1 MHNIKSKYLTEE
13 GFLNE
18 SIIETEFKS
27 GLLEI
32 IRSSVSVPG
41 GDDNSRKAIDNYTL
55 KFLDRVSNNLNINN
69 SAKSI
74 PNLISI
80 IMRVVKSSGIENINL
95 NIDVFTNIFNLFK
108 TEDKAAKKNKSKDK
122 RKIVLDAAMTVF
134 SRNGFHETHVDQ
146 IAEFAGIAKGT
157 VYRYFKSKEDI
168 LREIIKANNEVLT
181 NELMIIFNKD
191 GHILELIK
199 EAIAY
204 YVEFFDSNKDLYKI
218 LTHSPWILN
227 DISDH
232 FYKNIISHLN
242 VVRRRVFNLT
252 REGIVKPTD
261 FYTVF
266 YGIFGF
272 IDGVIQ
278 KWFRRNCEYSLKD
291 ELPVIIEVLYF
302 GFVSEGERKSTFI

>member
-1 MHNIKSKYLTEE
+1 MQNIKSKYITQDGTLD
-13 GFLNE
+13 E
-18 SIIETEFKS
+18 SVIGIEFRDGLAAIKS
-27 GLLEI
+27 SSGYSPDNKAGSQQVVDSYILQYLE
-32 IRSSVSVPG
+32 
-41 GDDNSRKAIDNYTL
+41 K
-55 KFLDRVSNNLNINN
+55 VSNDLNSNN
-69 SAKSI
+69 SAKLI
-74 PNLISI
+74 PNLLTI
-80 IMRVVKSSGIENINL
+80 ILQNAKSSGIKNINL
-95 NIDVFTNIFNLFK
+95 NTDVITKIISLFK
-108 TEDKAAKKNKSKDK
+108 SEDRPAKKNKSKDK
-122 RKIVLDAAMTVF
+122 RKIVLDAAMIVF

-146 IAEFAGIAKGT
+146 IADFAGVAKGT

-168 LREIIKANNEVLT
+168 LKEIIKANNELLT
-181 NELMIIFNKD
+181 KELTLIFNKD

-218 LTHSPWILN
+218 LTHSPWILK

-291 ELPVIIEVLYF
+291 ELPVIIEVLYY
-302 GFVSEGERKSTFI
+302 GFVSEGERKNIFI

>member
-1 MHNIKSKYLTEE
+1 MLQW
-13 GFLNE
+13 
-18 SIIETEFKS
+18 
-27 GLLEI
+27 
-32 IRSSVSVPG
+32 
-41 GDDNSRKAIDNYTL
+41 
-55 KFLDRVSNNLNINN
+55 
-69 SAKSI
+69 
-74 PNLISI
+74 
-80 IMRVVKSSGIENINL
+80 
-95 NIDVFTNIFNLFK
+95 LFF
-108 TEDKAAKKNKSKDK
+108 
-122 RKIVLDAAMTVF
+122 R
-134 SRNGFHETHVDQ
+134 RNGFHETHVDQ

-168 LREIIKANNEVLT
+168 LREIIKANNETLT
-181 NELMIIFNKD
+181 NELSTIFNKD

-204 YVEFFDSNKDLYKI
+204 YVEFFDSNKDLYRI

-278 KWFRRNCEYSLKD
+278 KWFRRNCEYSLKN
-291 ELPVIIEVLYF
+291 ELPVIIEVLFY
-302 GFVSEGERKSTFI
+302 GFVSEGERKATFM

>member
-1 MHNIKSKYLTEE
+1 MHNIKSKYITEE
-13 GFLNE
+13 GFLNGSLIE
-18 SIIETEFKS
+18 SEFKS

-32 IRSSVSVPG
+32 IRSSRPTSG
-41 GDDNSRKAIDNYTL
+41 IDETSQKVIDSYIL
-55 KFLDRVSNNLNINN
+55 KYLEMVSNNLHINN
-69 SAKSI
+69 SAKLI
-74 PNLISI
+74 PNLLSI
-80 IMRVVKSSGIENINL
+80 IMQAIKSSGIENINL
-95 NIDVFTNIFNLFK
+95 NIDVISNIINLFK
-108 TEDKAAKKNKSKDK
+108 TEDKSVKKNKSKDK
-122 RKIVLDAAMTVF
+122 RKIVLDAAMIVF

-146 IAEFAGIAKGT
+146 IADFAGIAKGT
-157 VYRYFKSKEDI
+157 VYRYFKSKEEI
-168 LREIIKANNEVLT
+168 LREIIKANNEALT

-291 ELPVIIEVLYF
+291 ELPVIIEVLFY
-302 GFVSEGERKSTFI
+302 GFVSEGERKGKFI

>member
-1 MHNIKSKYLTEE
+1 MIASEIQSDLLHAAGTSNSPEDSS
-13 GFLNE
+13 G
-18 SIIETEFKS
+18 IIEKN
-27 GLLEI
+27 I
-32 IRSSVSVPG
+32 
-41 GDDNSRKAIDNYTL
+41 
-55 KFLDRVSNNLNINN
+55 LDYLQKVSNDLYANN
-69 SAKSI
+69 GSRLI
-74 PNLISI
+74 PDLVI
-80 IMRVVKSSGIENINL
+80 ILMQVLKSSGFEKLNFNADFISDIIEL
-95 NIDVFTNIFNLFK
+95 LKD
-108 TEDKAAKKNKSKDK
+108 EGKAQKKARSMDK
-122 RKIVLDAAMTVF
+122 RKAVLDAAMIVF
-134 SRNGFHETHVDQ
+134 SRNGFHETHVDE
-146 IAEFAGIAKGT
+146 IAETAGVAKGT

-168 LREIIKANNEVLT
+168 LKEIIKANNEILT
-181 NELMIIFNKD
+181 KELMHIFNKD

-218 LTHSPWILN
+218 LTHAPWILK

-242 VVRRRVFNLT
+242 VVRRRVFILT

-278 KWFRRNCEYSLKD
+278 KWFRRNCEYSLKE
-291 ELPVIIEVLYF
+291 ELPVIIEVLLY
-302 GFVSEGERKSTFI
+302 GFVAEGERRDIFI

>member
-1 MHNIKSKYLTEE
+1 MTNTKSKYILDDST
-13 GFLNE
+13 LNE
-18 SIIETEFKS
+18 SLIETEFRSGLAQLIESAGTASQDKS
-27 GLLEI
+27 GSRETTDSYIFKYLE
-32 IRSSVSVPG
+32 
-41 GDDNSRKAIDNYTL
+41 
-55 KFLDRVSNNLNINN
+55 RVSNNLDSNN
-69 SAKSI
+69 GSKLI
-74 PNLISI
+74 PNLLTIVF
-80 IMRVVKSSGIENINL
+80 RNAKSLGIENINL
-95 NIDVFTNIFNLFK
+95 NTSAIANIFSLLK
-108 TEDKAAKKNKSKDK
+108 TEEKPAKKNKSKDK
-122 RKIVLDAAMTVF
+122 RKIVLDAAMVVF
-134 SRNGFHETHVDQ
+134 ARNGFHETHVDQ
-146 IAEFAGIAKGT
+146 IAEFAGVAKGT

-168 LREIIKANNEVLT
+168 LKEIIKANNEALT
-181 NELMIIFNKD
+181 NELRIIFNKD

-218 LTHSPWILN
+218 LTHSPWILK

-242 VVRRRVFNLT
+242 VVRRRVFILT

-291 ELPVIIEVLYF
+291 ELPVIIEVLYY
-302 GFVSEGERKSTFI
+302 GFVSEGERKTTFT